1 MRGRRRIEE
10 RPCVMRDTYRNL
22 PCIFAAAG
30 AAVYAVLLATP
41 CAAQPASTG
50 SGQAYPNRPIRFVV
64 PFSPGGN
71 ADTLTRTA
79 SQKVAESIGQQ
90 VVIDNRSGANGN
102 IGMEIVARAA
112 PDGYTLVLGYIA
124 NVAIAPSLVSKLPY
138 DPVKD
143 YEPITLL
150 ATSPNIIVVHPTV
163 NARTLKELIALSK
176 AKPKS
181 INFSSAGVASVG
193 HLTGELF
200 NTVTGS
206 DLQHVPYK
214 GSGQGVIDL
223 VAGQIQMLIGGMSS
237 VMPHIKAGRLRAIAV
252 TGTQRSPAMP
262 DIPTVAESLLPGFE
276 ATAWYCA
283 LAPAKT
289 PRPIAARLQSEFAKA
304 LALPEVK
311 QRLENLGFEIV
322 ASTPDALAAYIKS
335 EIIKWAKVVK
345 ASGAKAE

>member
-1 MRGRRRIEE
+1 VAKLKRWLCWAACFA
-10 RPCVMRDTYRNL
+10 PLCLAAPL
-22 PCIFAAAG
+22 PA
-30 AAVYAVLLATP
+30 LA
-41 CAAQPASTG
+41 QTG
-50 SGQAYPNRPIRFVV
+50 AYPNRPIRLVI
-64 PFSPGGN
+64 PFAPGGN
-71 ADTLTRTA
+71 ADTISRVS
-79 SQKVAESIGQQ
+79 SQKVAESVAQQ
-90 VVIDNRSGANGN
+90 IVIDNRTGANGN

-112 PDGYTLVLGYIA
+112 PDGYTIVLGYIA
-124 NVAIAPSLVSKLPY
+124 NVAIAPSLVAKLPY

-150 ATSPNIIVVHPTV
+150 ATSPNIIVVHSAVP
-163 NARTLKELIALSK
+163 ARTMKELIALSK

-193 HLTGELF
+193 HLAGEYF
-200 NTVTGS
+200 NTVLGA

-252 TGTQRSPAMP
+252 TGTERSPAMP
-262 DIPTVAESLLPGFE
+262 DVPTVAESLLPGFE
-276 ATAWYCA
+276 ARGWYCL

-289 PRPIAARLQSEFAKA
+289 PRAITARLQNEYAKA
-304 LALPEVK
+304 LTLPDVK
-311 QRLENLGFEIV
+311 QRLENLGYEIV
-322 ASTPDALAAYIKS
+322 AGTPDALAAYIKS
-335 EIIKWAKVVK
+335 ETVKWAKVVK

>member
-1 MRGRRRIEE
+1 M
-10 RPCVMRDTYRNL
+10 L
-22 PCIFAAAG
+22 SAAPAI
-30 AAVYAVLLATP
+30 VL
-41 CAAQPASTG
+41 AQTA
-50 SGQAYPNRPIRFVV
+50 AYPNRPIRFVV
-64 PFSPGGN
+64 PFAPGGN
-71 ADTLTRTA
+71 ADTVSRNAAL
-79 SQKVAESIGQQ
+79 KVAESVGQQ

-112 PDGYTLVLGYIA
+112 PDGYTIVLGYIA

-143 YEPITLL
+143 YAPITLL
-150 ATSPNIIVVHPTV
+150 ATAPNIIVVHPTV

-176 AKPKS
+176 AKPKT

-206 DLQHVPYK
+206 DFQHVPYK
-214 GSGQGVIDL
+214 GSAQGVIDL

-237 VMPHIKAGRLRAIAV
+237 VMPHIKGGRLRAIAM
-252 TGTQRSPAMP
+252 TGAQRSPAVP
-262 DIPTVAESLLPGFE
+262 DVPTVAESLLPGFE
-276 ATAWYCA
+276 ATAWYGA

-289 PRPIAARLQSEFAKA
+289 PRAIVMRLHSEFARA
-304 LALPEVK
+304 LAMPDVK
-311 QRLENLGFEIV
+311 QRLENLGYEIV
-322 ASTPDALAAYIKS
+322 ASPPDVFAAYIKT
-335 EIIKWAKVVK
+335 EIAKWSKVVK